1 MHGFKICIFNYHLL
15 HKKSNVINTLNQKLK
30 SMKILSDES
39 SQHIFLGM
47 EAMER
52 YVAETKGILCLHA
65 LSSN

>member
-1 MHGFKICIFNYHLL
+1 MALKYAYLIITYYT
-15 HKKSNVINTLNQKLK
+15 KKSNVINTLNQKLK